1 MRQRPPSSTRPDTP
15 CPDTTFFR
23 SDGLDERIGRG
34 VERLALAA
42 DIGGRL
48 DRDRAGRDSLAR
60 VVLAVP
66 GEIVLAC
73 LQRAD
78 RDGPERLAGGI
89 LDRDAGVG
97 RTFGNVDLAID
108 RAGRILDGG
117 RARCE
122 DRKSTRLNSSN

>member
-1 MRQRPPSSTRPDTP
+1 MRISDWSSDV
-15 CPDTTFFR
+15 CS
-23 SDGLDERIGRG
+23 SDL
-34 VERLALAA
+34 
-42 DIGGRL
+42 
-48 DRDRAGRDSLAR
+48 SLAR

-108 RAGRILDGG
+108 RAGRILAGG

-122 DRKSTRLNSSN
+122 RIFAYQPGRAEERRVGKRCVSTFRSRWSPETSKKKEKIIKDKYNN

>member
-1 MRQRPPSSTRPDTP
+1 MRISDWSSDV
-15 CPDTTFFR
+15 CS
-23 SDGLDERIGRG
+23 SDL
-34 VERLALAA
+34 
-42 DIGGRL
+42 
-48 DRDRAGRDSLAR
+48 SLAR

-122 DRKSTRLNSSN
+122 RIFAYQPGRRRTLALVNRFQTIADHVVHLGDPENGTD

>member
-1 MRQRPPSSTRPDTP
+1 MRISDWSSDV
-15 CPDTTFFR
+15 CS
-23 SDGLDERIGRG
+23 SDLDERIDRG

-108 RAGRILDGG
+108 RSEERRVGKECVSTGRS
-117 RARCE
+117 RW
-122 DRKSTRLNSSN
+122 SPSP

>member
-1 MRQRPPSSTRPDTP
+1 MRISDWSSDV
-15 CPDTTFFR
+15 CS
-23 SDGLDERIGRG
+23 SDLDERIDRG

-73 LQRAD
+73 LKRAD
-78 RDGPERLAGGI
+78 RDGTERLAGGI

-97 RTFGNVDLAID
+97 GTFGHVDLAID
-108 RAGRILDGG
+108 RPGRILEGG
-117 RARCE
+117 RARWARIFAYNPGRGGKR
-122 DRKSTRLNSSN
+122 DRLLPFT